1 MTTFAIQD
9 DFMLNGQPVK
19 LISGALHYFR
29 IVPEYW
35 QDRLEKLKNM
45 GCNCVE
51 TYIPWNYHEPKKGQ
65 FDFSGRKDVARFV
78 RLAQAFRFVGHFTAD
93 AVHLRGM
100 GIRRS
105 AGMAVSG
112 RFDARAFD
120 LSTLS

>member
-1 MTTFAIQD
+1 MTTFTIQD
-9 DFMLNGQPVK
+9 DFMLDGQPVK

-35 QDRLEKLKNM
+35 RDRLEKLKNM

-78 RLAQAFRFVGHFTAD
+78 GHSAAD
-93 AVHLRGM
+93 AIHLRGM

-105 AGMAVSG
+105 SGMAISG
-112 RFDARAFD
+112 RFDARAFN